1 MGRSVKRQLVASG
14 RKVLSLSHANEFSV
28 LPDGIS
34 LDLNN
39 DRHYEQLSVY
49 SKGCQ
54 GLIHLA
60 GRVEI
65 NLGASIDAN
74 LAPRAIAKSTHETY
88 QYNVVMTARIA
99 EFALTTEIPHLLL
112 ASSQTVYGLPATT
125 IVTES
130 APLVPLEYYA
140 ASKIACETLLK
151 LWARGNARKATVL
164 RFPGI
169 WGEERRSGL
178 IHALCKQAIETK
190 AVTIGADYPLP
201 LDVLHCDDVAAAFDA
216 AIDRPGTGFREY
228 NVATGE
234 LCSLDCLAADI
245 TDLVPGCKIERSGVA
260 QPAIALDS
268 QRAVSEL
275 NWRARPRKERLAHY
289 IDSMRQGAASA

>member
-14 RKVLSLSHANEFSV
+14 RKVLSLSHANEFNV

-34 LDLNN
+34 LDLTN
-39 DRHYEQLSVY
+39 DRHYEQLADY
-49 SKGCQ
+49 SKGCE

-65 NLGASIDAN
+65 NLGASVDDN
-74 LAPRAIAKSTHETY
+74 VAPRAIANSAHEIY
-88 QYNVVMTARIA
+88 QYNVVMTARVA
-99 EFALTTEIPHLLL
+99 EFALTAEIPHILL
-112 ASSQTVYGLPATT
+112 ASSQTVYGLPLTD
-125 IVTES
+125 IVTEN

-140 ASKIACETLLK
+140 ASKIACEAMLN

-169 WGEERRSGL
+169 WGPQRRSGL
-178 IHALCKQAIETK
+178 VHTLCKQAVEMK
-190 AVTIGADYPLP
+190 AITIGADYPLP

-228 NVATGE
+228 NVGTGE
-234 LCSLDCLAADI
+234 FCSLDCLAADI
-245 TDLVPGCKIERSGVA
+245 ADLVPGCTIRRSGVT
-260 QPAIALDS
+260 QPLIALDVR
-268 QRAVSEL
+268 RATDEL
-275 NWRARPRKERLAHY
+275 NWRARPRKERLANH
-289 IDSMRQGAASA
+289 IELMRQGAISA